1 MLSHALAPVNGGLYE
16 LDDLVLSGNSFGRS
30 ALRFLLLVHLLITN
44 ETARQRT
51 LEINECLLSH
61 QHRETEVRLSALD
74 GREIRF
80 QSTHVA
86 CMVARG
92 TCWRSAWPRPRMPKL
107 PSSDGPASP
116 SLPALCRRCC
126 VALQHCNTDR
136 ALFVSSEEYG

>member
-30 ALRFLLLVHLLITN
+30 ALRFLLLVHLLITH

-61 QHRETEVRLSALD
+61 QHRETTQVRLICALD
-74 GREIRF
+74 GYCPARSVSN
-80 QSTHVA
+80 STRAAHGGA
-86 CMVARG
+86 A
-92 TCWRSAWPRPRMPKL
+92 AWPKL